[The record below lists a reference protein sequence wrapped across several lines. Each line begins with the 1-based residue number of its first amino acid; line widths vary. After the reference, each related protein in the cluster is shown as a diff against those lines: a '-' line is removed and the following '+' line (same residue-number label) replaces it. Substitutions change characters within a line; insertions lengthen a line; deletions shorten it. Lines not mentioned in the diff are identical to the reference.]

1 MGTDEPSTALAETV
15 AATPPR
21 RTGVRAW
28 FERNRELIKDYV
40 QSIGILAAAAW
51 GVYQFYYIEIY
62 KPAHALPEVVLSS
75 SLEEVGRN
83 DRFIALLATVH
94 VHNKSS
100 VQVRVI
106 SSSYNVLGY
115 AVANALNTDAEAYYA
130 G

>member
-1 MGTDEPSTALAETV
+1 MDTDEPSTAPAETV

-51 GVYQFYYIEIY
+51 GVYQFYYVEIY
-62 KPAHALPEVVLSS
+62 RPAHALPEVVLSS
-75 SLEEVGRN
+75 NLKELGRN
-83 DRFIALLATVH
+83 DKFITLLATIN

-100 VQVRVI
+100 VQVHVI
-106 SSSYNVLGY
+106 SSSYSVLGY
-115 AVANALNTDAEAYYA
+115 AATYAPDTGEETYY
-130 G
+130 